1 MYLVFD
7 VETTGLP
14 KRYDAPVEDLDNWPR
29 VVQLAYAFYDD
40 KKKSQ
45 DIGSAIIKPEG
56 FVIPQ
61 EAARIHGINQ
71 ARAEKKGIPLNE
83 ALIKINHLLK
93 KSKILIA
100 HNIRF
105 DIMVLGAE
113 FLRPHINIKTN
124 LFDLKKVCTMLKS
137 TRYCAI
143 KSNYGFKWPKL
154 EELYVKLFGKGFED
168 AHDARVDVLA
178 CASCFFE
185 LIKRGI
191 ITEE

>member
-40 KKKSQ
+40 QKKIECIS
-45 DIGSAIIKPEG
+45 GAIIKPEG

-71 ARAEKKGIPLNE
+71 ARAEKTGIPLKE
-83 ALIKINHLLK
+83 VLKGINYFLK
-93 KSKILIA
+93 KSKVAIA

-105 DIMVLGAE
+105 DMKVLGAE
-113 FLRPHINIKTN
+113 FLRAKIKTN
-124 LFDLKKVCTMLKS
+124 LFDLERVCTMFKS

-143 KSNYGFKWPKL
+143 EGNYGFKWPKL
-154 EELYVKLFGKGFED
+154 EELYVKLFDKGFED
-168 AHDARVDVLA
+168 AHDARADVLA
-178 CASCFFE
+178 CAECFFE
-185 LIKRGI
+185 LIKKGI

>member
-14 KRYDAPVEDLDNWPR
+14 KNYGAPVEDLDNWPR
-29 VVQLAYAFYDD
+29 AVQLAYAFYDD
-40 KKKSQ
+40 KKKAQS
-45 DIGSAIIKPEG
+45 IWGAIIKPEG

-71 ARAEKKGIPLNE
+71 ARAVKTGIPLKE
-83 ALIKINHLLK
+83 ALKEIKPFLK
-93 KSKILIA
+93 DSKILIA

-113 FLRPHINIKTN
+113 FLRSKIKTN
-124 LFDLKKVCTMLKS
+124 
-137 TRYCAI
+137 
-143 KSNYGFKWPKL
+143 
-154 EELYVKLFGKGFED
+154 LFGKGFED
-168 AHDARVDVLA
+168 AHDAKVDVLA

-185 LIKRGI
+185 LIKRGV
-191 ITEE
+191 ITEG